1 MKKLINIILAG
12 AAMTLALVSCQKN
25 AETEEPARKQSVKFY
40 AYAPA
45 TKTVFG
51 EPNTSS
57 TRVTYPTLWTATNKI
72 KISQNYAAA
81 VDATVVPSSDG
92 ASAEFVPESDI
103 TDDGSGEYTFFA
115 LSPASVEYSAISDK
129 FLNWSIEIPASQK
142 PIEGSAD
149 ENAQILF
156 AKANLGTKFPETVTF
171 DFQHVTAYGKLS
183 LINLALDEDETV
195 STITITTNAEMAGR
209 FRYYVEGT
217 DANPEGSIAPNGAS
231 DTITLE
237 TDQTENVFFACAP
250 GATFTAFKV
259 VVATDKGTYT
269 KQIDK
274 LTSEYTMQ
282 RGHIAGIT
290 VDMEGIT
297 RDGSIIYTLVT
308 DLADLTVGS
317 EIIIANENATKA
329 ISTTQNNNNRAAVD
343 VTRDGNTIPNPSP
356 AVQVFTLEKGTV
368 DNTASF
374 STGEGYIFAASSSAN
389 NLRTETTKSGNSSWT
404 VAISEGGVATVVAQ
418 GSNTRNNLRYNSS
431 NTIFSAYAE
440 SSSVKEKVSLY
451 KRNGSGS
458 DTKIFDGGTPDTPDD
473 PAGDSDE
480 IDFSTLGLS
489 NGVQYSSFSN
499 STEEFT
505 VSFAGGTNDGTYYNT
520 GTGIRT
526 YGGGTITVS
535 SSDRTITKIEYTWS
549 SDYAPES
556 ASVASPATY
565 DVATSTWTGSATTV
579 TLTRPSGSGHWRLQ
593 KVKVTFDGPAVTKVV
608 TGGTEGVGQAGATLK
623 GSFSGATGR
632 IGEAGFEWGTSAS
645 SLTETVYDDT
655 VLGERSSGSYS
666 CQITSLAAK
675 TTYYYR
681 AFVAEYNEET
691 SKYEYRY
698 GEVKSFTTLA
708 EGETP
713 SDVAGWLELP
723 AASGNYDFTG
733 TFFDGK
739 ARNYSYSYS
748 YTWWASM
755 WVAYP
760 LIKEYTEGSAGTSS
774 WIANPDFDS
783 DKQVS
788 ISKSYG
794 TMYNN
799 GTYSRGHQIPHG
811 DRKGNSTMSRQT
823 YYFTNQ
829 TPQIQEKFNGTVWQQ
844 LENGIRDI
852 LSGSDTVYVATGPVY
867 RTVGGNESIT
877 YLTGASGARP
887 ASLPVANYYWK
898 ALLKVKWG
906 TKNGQQVVTSAS
918 AIGFWFEHKEYTKG
932 DSDYAYAT
940 HACKVS
946 EIEAKTGLDLFANL
960 PDDLEATA
968 EANGSWDSFKS
979 F

>member
-103 TDDGSGEYTFFA
+103 TDDGSGDYTFFA

-129 FLNWSIEIPASQK
+129 FLNWSIDIPASQK

-274 LTSEYTMQ
+274 LPSEYTMQ
-282 RGHIAGIT
+282 KGHIAGIT

-317 EIIIANENATKA
+317 EVIIANENATKA

-368 DNTASF
+368 ANTVSF
-374 STGEGYIFAASSSAN
+374 STGEGYIYAAASDAN
-389 NLRTETTKSGNSSWT
+389 YLRTETTKSGNSSWS
-404 VAISEGGVATVVAQ
+404 VSISEGVATVVAQ
-418 GSNTRNNLRYNSS
+418 GSNTRNNLRYNT
-431 NTIFSAYAE
+431 NNGNPIFNAYAE
-440 SSSVKEKVSLY
+440 TSSVKEKVSIY
-451 KRNGSGS
+451 KRNGSGTS
-458 DTKIFDGGTPDTPDD
+458 TRIFD
-473 PAGDSDE
+473 
-480 IDFSTLGLS
+480 
-489 NGVQYSSFSN
+489 
-499 STEEFT
+499 
-505 VSFAGGTNDGTYYNT
+505 DGH
-520 GTGIRT
+520 
-526 YGGGTITVS
+526 
-535 SSDRTITKIEYTWS
+535 
-549 SDYAPES
+549 
-556 ASVASPATY
+556 AT
-565 DVATSTWTGSATTV
+565 
-579 TLTRPSGSGHWRLQ
+579 
-593 KVKVTFDGPAVTKVV
+593 VV
-608 TGGTEGVGQAGATLK
+608 TGGTAGVGQAGATLK

-632 IGEAGFEWGTSAS
+632 IGQAGFEWGRSAS
-645 SLTETVYDDT
+645 SLTEKVYDDT

-666 CQITSLAAK
+666 CQITSLAADR
-675 TTYYYR
+675 TYYYR

-691 SKYEYRY
+691 SEYEYRY

-733 TFFDGK
+733 TFFGGK

-760 LIKEYTEGSAGTSS
+760 LIKEYTEGSAGGS
-774 WIANPDFDS
+774 WKANPDIDS

-799 GTYSRGHQIPHG
+799 DTYSRGHQIPHG
-811 DRKGNSTMSRQT
+811 DRKGNSTMSQQT
-823 YYFTNQ
+823 FYFTNQ
-829 TPQIQEKFNGTVWQQ
+829 TPQIQNKFNGTVWQQ
-844 LENGIRDI
+844 LENGIRGI
-852 LSGSDTVYVATGPVY
+852 LTESDTVYVATGPVY
-867 RTVGGNESIT
+867 KTVGGNESIT

-887 ASLPVANYYWK
+887 ASLAVANYYWK

-906 TKNGQQVVTSAS
+906 TKNGQQVVTNAS
-918 AIGFWFEHKEYTKG
+918 AIGFWFEHKEYNKG

-968 EANGSWDSFKS
+968 EANASWDSFKS

>member
-25 AETEEPARKQSVKFY
+25 TETEEPARKQSVKFY

-92 ASAEFVPESDI
+92 ASAEFVPESNI

-129 FLNWSIEIPASQK
+129 FLNWSIEIPASQN
-142 PIEGSAD
+142 PIDGSAD

-171 DFQHVTAYGKLS
+171 DFQHVTAYGKLG

-274 LTSEYTMQ
+274 LPSEYTMQ

-290 VDMEGIT
+290 VDMEGVT
-297 RDGSIIYTLVT
+297 RDQSIIYTLVT
-308 DLADLTVGS
+308 DLSELTVDS

-329 ISTTQNNNNRAAVD
+329 ISTTQNTNNRAAVD
-343 VTRDGNTIPNPSP
+343 VTRDGNTIPNPSS

-374 STGEGYIFAASSSAN
+374 STGDGYIYAASSESN
-389 NLRTETTKSGNSSWT
+389 YLRTETTKSGNSSWT
-404 VAISEGGVATVVAQ
+404 VTISDGDIATVVAQ
-418 GSNTRNNLRYNSS
+418 GANTRNNLRYNST
-431 NTIFSAYAE
+431 NTIFAAYAE
-440 SSSVKEKVSLY
+440 SSNVKDKVSIY
-451 KRNGSGS
+451 KRNGSG
-458 DTKIFDGGTPDTPDD
+458 
-473 PAGDSDE
+473 
-480 IDFSTLGLS
+480 
-489 NGVQYSSFSN
+489 
-499 STEEFT
+499 
-505 VSFAGGTNDGTYYNT
+505 
-520 GTGIRT
+520 
-526 YGGGTITVS
+526 
-535 SSDRTITKIEYTWS
+535 
-549 SDYAPES
+549 
-556 ASVASPATY
+556 
-565 DVATSTWTGSATTV
+565 TSTRIFGGETT
-579 TLTRPSGSGHWRLQ
+579 
-593 KVKVTFDGPAVTKVV
+593 VV
-608 TGGTEGVGQAGATLK
+608 TGGTSNVEQAVATLK
-623 GSFSGATGR
+623 GSFSGAIGR
-632 IGEAGFEWGTSAS
+632 IGEAGFEWGTSATA
-645 SLTETVYDDT
+645 LTNTVYDDT
-655 VLGERSSGSYS
+655 VLGERAKGSYT
-666 CQITSLAAK
+666 CEITSLAAS

-681 AFVAEYNEET
+681 AFIAEYNEET
-691 SKYEYRY
+691 SEYEYHY
-698 GEVKSFTTLA
+698 GEIKSFKTLA

-713 SDVAGWLELP
+713 QVVTGWLELP
-723 AASGNYDFTG
+723 NASGNADFTG
-733 TFFDGK
+733 TFYVDK
-739 ARNYSYSYS
+739 ERNYSYTYS
-748 YTWWASM
+748 YNWWASM

-760 LIKEYTEGSAGTSS
+760 LIKKYTNGSAGTSS
-774 WIANPDFDS
+774 WVKNDYIDEL
-783 DKQVS
+783 KQVK

-794 TMYNN
+794 TMYNA

-811 DRKGNSTMSRQT
+811 DRKGNSAMSKQT
-823 YYFTNQ
+823 YVFTNQ
-829 TPQIQEKFNGTVWQQ
+829 TPQIQEKFNGTVWSQ
-844 LENGIRDI
+844 LENGIRGI
-852 LSGSDTVYVATGPVY
+852 LNDSDTVYVATGPVY
-867 RTVGGNESIT
+867 KTVGGNESIT
-877 YLTGASGARP
+877 YLTGTTDARP
-887 ASLPVANYYWK
+887 ASLAVPNYYWK

-906 TKNGQQVVTSAS
+906 TKNGQQIVTSAS
-918 AIGFWFEHKEYTKG
+918 AIGFWFKHKEYNKD

-960 PDDLEATA
+960 PDDIEATA

>member
-92 ASAEFVPESDI
+92 ASAEFVPESSI

-115 LSPASVEYSAISDK
+115 LSPASVEYSAISNK

-183 LINLALDEDETV
+183 LINLALDDDETV

-274 LTSEYTMQ
+274 LPSEYTMQ

-356 AVQVFTLEKGTV
+356 AVQVFTLEKGTI

-374 STGEGYIFAASSSAN
+374 STGEGYIFAASSSSN
-389 NLRTETTKSGNSSWT
+389 HLRTETTKSGNSSWT

-431 NTIFSAYAE
+431 DTIFSAYAE
-440 SSSVKEKVSLY
+440 TSSVKEKVSIY
-451 KRNGSGS
+451 KRNGSGTS
-458 DTKIFDGGTPDTPDD
+458 TRIFD
-473 PAGDSDE
+473 
-480 IDFSTLGLS
+480 
-489 NGVQYSSFSN
+489 
-499 STEEFT
+499 
-505 VSFAGGTNDGTYYNT
+505 DGH
-520 GTGIRT
+520 
-526 YGGGTITVS
+526 
-535 SSDRTITKIEYTWS
+535 
-549 SDYAPES
+549 A
-556 ASVASPATY
+556 A
-565 DVATSTWTGSATTV
+565 
-579 TLTRPSGSGHWRLQ
+579 
-593 KVKVTFDGPAVTKVV
+593 VV

-645 SLTETVYDDT
+645 SLTENVYDDT

-666 CQITSLAAK
+666 CQITSLAAE

-681 AFVAEYNEET
+681 AFVAEYNDET
-691 SKYEYRY
+691 SEYEYRY

-733 TFFDGK
+733 TFFAGK

-760 LIKEYTEGSAGTSS
+760 LIAKHTEGSAGTSS
-774 WIANPDFDS
+774 WIANPDIDS

-799 GTYSRGHQIPHG
+799 DTYSRGHQIPHG
-811 DRKGNSTMSRQT
+811 DRKGNNTMSQQT

-829 TPQIQEKFNGTVWQQ
+829 TPQIQNKFNGTVWSQ

-852 LSGSDTVYVATGPVY
+852 LPDTEPGAEPDTVYVATGPVY

-918 AIGFWFEHKEYTKG
+918 AIGFWFEHKEYNKG

-960 PDDLEATA
+960 PDDIEATA
-968 EANGSWDSFKS
+968 EANASWDSFKS